1 MKESVVGR
9 WLLVVGKT
17 AVLRDA
23 LADDGRP
30 TTTTHDHEAEL

>member
-1 MKESVVGR
+1 MKAVVGR

-30 TTTTHDHEAEL
+30 TTHDHEAEL